1 MKKNL
6 ILIFAKNPVA
16 GRVKTRLAKDVGEKK
31 ALQVYQYLLDHSAK
45 VTSRVNAS
53 KQVWYADHIKEKDI
67 WDNEVFE
74 KKLQSGDHLGER
86 MENAFRSAFAE
97 GYEKVVIV
105 GTDLYD
111 IQPADID
118 KAFQKLD
125 EFSAVIGPAKDG
137 GYYLLG
143 MNSMITKVFRNKKWS
158 TDSVF
163 RETMTDLQDHKT
175 YQLEVRNDIDILEDI
190 MEIEPLK
197 KIVE

>member
-163 RETMTDLQDHKT
+163 RETMTDLQDHNT
-175 YQLEVRNDIDILEDI
+175 YQLEMRNDIDILEDI

>member
-53 KQVWYADHIKEKDI
+53 KQVWYADHINEKDI

-163 RETMTDLQDHKT
+163 RETMTDLQDHNT
-175 YQLEVRNDIDILEDI
+175 YQLEMRNDIDILEDI

>member
-163 RETMTDLQDHKT
+163 RETMTDLQDHNT

>member
-125 EFSAVIGPAKDG
+125 EFAAVIGPAKDG

-163 RETMTDLQDHKT
+163 RETMTDLQDHNT
-175 YQLEVRNDIDILEDI
+175 YQLEMRNDIDILEDI

>member
-143 MNSMITKVFRNKKWS
+143 MNSMITKVFKNKKWS

-163 RETMTDLQDHKT
+163 RETMTDLQDHNT
-175 YQLEVRNDIDILEDI
+175 YQLEMRNDIDILEDI

>member
-143 MNSMITKVFRNKKWS
+143 MNSMITKVFKNKKWS

-163 RETMTDLQDHKT
+163 RETMTDLQDHNT